1 MASVAAPDLFPSRG
15 MLEGDVAERVK
26 RVLETM
32 FRLEGCACASCEAR
46 LCNHETLACI
56 PSGFADRP
64 LCLPCLAAEVR
75 RPQEGLRDELVA
87 YVLSKECLTVG
98 WRWANL
104 REGEAADATPRCR
117 WSVPGEG
124 AGSARERS
132 PASPG
137 LAAAVREGPSSAEEW
152 DAGDLACGDL
162 LLELRFRLDAMAP
175 GSVLR
180 LTARDAGARED
191 LPAWCRLTGHSVLLA
206 EHPAYW
212 IRRKE

>member
-1 MASVAAPDLFPSRG
+1 MGIPELFPSG
-15 MLEGDVAERVK
+15 GIPEGDVAERVK

-32 FRLEGCACASCEAR
+32 FRLEGRACGSCGGP

-56 PSGFADRP
+56 PSGHADRP
-64 LCLPCLAAEVR
+64 LCLPCLATEVGR
-75 RPQEGLRDELVA
+75 STEILRDELVGF
-87 YVLSKECLTVG
+87 VLSKECLTVG

-104 REGEAADATPRCR
+104 REGVAPDATPPCL
-117 WSVPGEG
+117 WGET
-124 AGSARERS
+124 APVR
-132 PASPG
+132 G
-137 LAAAVREGPSSAEEW
+137 LALEADLRSGEPAGPISGEW
-152 DAGDLACGDL
+152 DAGELACGDL
-162 LLELRFRLDAMAP
+162 LLELRFRLEAMAP
-175 GSVLR
+175 GTILR

>member
-1 MASVAAPDLFPSRG
+1 MAVPELFPRG
-15 MLEGDVAERVK
+15 GIPEGDVAERVK
-26 RVLETM
+26 RVLETL
-32 FRLEGCACASCEAR
+32 FRLEGRSCASCGGR

-56 PSGFADRP
+56 PSGHADRP
-64 LCLPCLAAEVR
+64 ICLACLASEVR
-75 RPQEGLRDELVA
+75 RSPEDLRDEIVGFL
-87 YVLSKECLTVG
+87 LSKECLTVG

-104 REGEAADATPRCR
+104 REGEAADATPRCLWGDDPR
-117 WSVPGEG
+117 DR
-124 AGSARERS
+124 GSA
-132 PASPG
+132 PG
-137 LAAAVREGPSSAEEW
+137 TPDILSGEPPGPVSGEW

-175 GSVLR
+175 GAVLR

-191 LPAWCRLTGHSVLLA
+191 LPAWCRLTGHAVLVA